1 MFGNWRISRRTM
13 LRGAGAA
20 VSLPLLDVMPG
31 PTARA
36 AESERPT
43 ARMAYLYIPNGVADG
58 AWQPEKVDD
67 RGRIVGLNPWMKSLD
82 PFQNDLTLFRNLW
95 TPRGNGHIAGTA
107 TWLTGGAFDGE
118 KLDSGGASVDQIA
131 AKHFQSKT
139 LLPSLELSTRGEG
152 IFTTSLP
159 RNTVSWVDSVTPAP
173 RDIEPRVVF
182 DRMFRNDESGLSNRS
197 VIDLVLE
204 DTRRLKR
211 RVSNRDQNKIDEYLA
226 SVRAIERRIEFAQQQ
241 KNQAMQTPGLRQALI
256 RPETGIPDDHG
267 EYMRTM
273 MDMIVLAFWSDATRV
288 CTFMMDHGQSNR
300 YFNFIDGVK
309 GTWHALSHWKD
320 ISGKTEDDDGK
331 TSWSSRDEKRD
342 MYNRVTEWHTE
353 QVAYLL
359 KRLSE
364 IDEPNGRLLDHS
376 MIVYGSS
383 LSDGHQHDAKNLPL
397 LLAGGTGH
405 SVEPGRLVGGE
416 RDTSMSDL
424 HLAMLQRLGVPLGK
438 FAESRSPLELSR

>member
-1 MFGNWRISRRTM
+1 
-13 LRGAGAA
+13 
-20 VSLPLLDVMPG
+20 
-31 PTARA
+31 
-36 AESERPT
+36 
-43 ARMAYLYIPNGVADG
+43 
-58 AWQPEKVDD
+58 
-67 RGRIVGLNPWMKSLD
+67 MKSLA
-82 PFQNDLTLFRNLW
+82 PFRKDLTVFRNMW

-107 TWLTGGAFDGE
+107 TWLTGGSFDGE

-131 AKHFQSKT
+131 AKHLQSKT

-152 IFTTSLP
+152 IFTSSLP

-182 DRMFRNDESGLSNRS
+182 DRMFRTGDSGLSNRS

-204 DTRRLKR
+204 DARRLKR
-211 RVSNRDQNKIDEYLA
+211 RVSSRDQKKIDEYLA
-226 SVRAIERRIEFAQQQ
+226 SVRAIERRIEFAQRQ
-241 KNQAMQTPGLRQALI
+241 KDRAVRTPGLQQALV
-256 RPETGIPDDHG
+256 RPEPGIPEDHG
-267 EYMRTM
+267 QYMRTM

-300 YFNFIDGVK
+300 YFNFIDDVK

-320 ISGKTEDDDGK
+320 IGGKTEDDDGK

-359 KRLSE
+359 KRLSD
-364 IDEPNGRLLDHS
+364 IHEPNGRLLDHS

-383 LSDGHQHDAKNLPL
+383 LSDGHQHDEKNLPL
-397 LLAGGTGH
+397 LLAGGAGH
-405 SVEPGRLVGGE
+405 SVKPGRLVGGN

-424 HLAMLQRLGVPLGK
+424 HLAMLQRLGVPQDK